1 MRNIL
6 FITIATILIFV
17 AVSYVY
23 GRSLWVPVYQQLS
36 GKRSVEDI
44 VQHYGAEVDLRLKP
58 YFDKAGVNYPPKTIT
73 LLAIKSEQRLELW
86 SNEGDRPT
94 FIRDYPIQAASGV
107 LGPKLREGDK
117 QVPEGIYQLAYLNPN
132 SSYHLSLKVNYPNA
146 FDQKYAAIEGRDTPG
161 TNIFIH
167 GKAVSIGC
175 LAMGDSAIEE
185 LFVLAAKTGISNV
198 AVAIAPT
205 DPRIANLENTTEKA
219 WVDVLYND
227 LTHFFKPYQDGV

>member
-1 MRNIL
+1 M
-6 FITIATILIFV
+6 
-17 AVSYVY
+17 
-23 GRSLWVPVYQQLS
+23 
-36 GKRSVEDI
+36 
-44 VQHYGAEVDLRLKP
+44 
-58 YFDKAGVNYPPKTIT
+58 
-73 LLAIKSEQRLELW
+73 
-86 SNEGDRPT
+86 
-94 FIRDYPIQAASGV
+94 
-107 LGPKLREGDK
+107 
-117 QVPEGIYQLAYLNPN
+117 PEGIYQLAYLNPN

-175 LAMGDSAIEE
+175 LAIGDSAIEE

-227 LTHFFKPYQDGV
+227 LTHFFKSYQGGV